1 MKKKG
6 IWVDDSLFGIGLS
19 PLDKLLYSQIEYLSK
34 SNGYC
39 SKSDKVFACELE
51 VSARSISTSL
61 SFLVE
66 KGLIRKKTIKHEGNC
81 RKLFINRFNENT
93 GDIEVAEVAEEVEFS
108 KSELYNF
115 DSFGLYANEVCD
127 GVNVAYYYK
136 QVSIWENQ
144 DGSKPRRK
152 NWKTVVNL
160 FISNDIKN
168 GKIVKQNGKQ
178 QNSSNEWSASDTLR
192 ETIEMLQSKRR

>member
-6 IWVDDSLFGIGLS
+6 IWVDDSLFGLGLS

-39 SKSDKVFACELE
+39 SKSDKVFAYELE
-51 VSARSISTSL
+51 VSARSISSSL
-61 SFLVE
+61 SFLIE
-66 KGLIRKKTIKHEGNC
+66 KGLIRKKTVKCEGNH
-81 RKLFINRFNENT
+81 RKLFINRVDENT
-93 GDIEVAEVAEEVEFS
+93 GDIDEVEEVEFS

-115 DSFGLYANEVCD
+115 DLFALCANEVCN
-127 GVNVAYYYK
+127 GVDVAYYYN

-144 DGSKPRRK
+144 DGSKPRRR
-152 NWKTVVNL
+152 NWKTIVNL

-168 GKIVKQNGKQ
+168 GKVVKQNGKQ
-178 QNSSNEWSASDTLR
+178 QNSSSEWSASDTLR